1 MSEIK
6 EEEKEGIFEF
16 RQDFCNFEFSLGYSY
31 TKFEEKK
38 HLVSMDFMFWHVFSS
53 PQQSFIIFKSSP

>member
-38 HLVSMDFMFWHVFSS
+38 HLVSMDFMFWHVN
-53 PQQSFIIFKSSP
+53 IIF